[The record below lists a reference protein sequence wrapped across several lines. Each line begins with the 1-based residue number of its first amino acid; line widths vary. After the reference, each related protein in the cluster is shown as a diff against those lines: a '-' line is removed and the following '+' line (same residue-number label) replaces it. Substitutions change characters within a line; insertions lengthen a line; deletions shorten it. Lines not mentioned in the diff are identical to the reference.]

1 MLINIFIIS
10 VVLYLFQ
17 STYRPFLIPC
27 YSIIHCI
34 VFNFV
39 ITIVVLIFIS
49 KYLYHSFAMLL
60 LLSLFLLNDRMW
72 YGKTR
77 VTSYELRVTSW
88 KLKSTIWNSKAR
100 VQIHELRVPNHEL
113 RDGIHELRDQIH
125 KLGVQ
130 IHKLRLQNHELPVQI
145 HKSLNQ

>member
-77 VTSYELRVTSW
+77 VTSYELRVTSY
-88 KLKSTIWNSKAR
+88 
-100 VQIHELRVPNHEL
+100 ELRVESLKARAEIQKHEL
-113 RDGIHELRDQIH
+113 KFKSTSYEFKSTSYEFESTSSRII
-125 KLGVQ
+125 
-130 IHKLRLQNHELPVQI
+130 
-145 HKSLNQ
+145 KSLKP

>member
-77 VTSYELRVTSW
+77 VTSYELRVTSY
-88 KLKSTIWNSKAR
+88 
-100 VQIHELRVPNHEL
+100 ELRVESLKARAEIQKHEL
-113 RDGIHELRDQIH
+113 KFKSTSYEFKSTCYKFQSTSSRII
-125 KLGVQ
+125 
-130 IHKLRLQNHELPVQI
+130 
-145 HKSLNQ
+145 KSLNH

>member
-17 STYRPFLIPC
+17 SAYRPFLIPC

-77 VTSYELRVTSW
+77 VTSYELRVTSY
-88 KLKSTIWNSKAR
+88 
-100 VQIHELRVPNHEL
+100 ELRVESLKARAEIQKHEL
-113 RDGIHELRDQIH
+113 KFKSTSYEFKSTCYKFQSTSSRII
-125 KLGVQ
+125 
-130 IHKLRLQNHELPVQI
+130 
-145 HKSLNQ
+145 KSLNH

>member
-77 VTSYELRVTSW
+77 VTSYELRVTSY
-88 KLKSTIWNSKAR
+88 
-100 VQIHELRVPNHEL
+100 ELRVESLKARAEIQKHEL
-113 RDGIHELRDQIH
+113 KFKSTSYEFKSTSYEFESTCYKFQSTSSRII
-125 KLGVQ
+125 
-130 IHKLRLQNHELPVQI
+130 
-145 HKSLNQ
+145 KSLNH